1 MKSPIGLVL
10 VFGLVLALSIAST
23 GCSGGARKSEG
34 TSFAYDNDTASKPAQ
49 GDTAQPTDSSGH
61 VATERTRLEPD
72 SNTTGL
78 TTTAALPNEGQA
90 QAGYNQLPRA
100 EQISLNQADVAA
112 SSAEAADRK
121 IIRNANLTMEVNS
134 TTDSQHKIASIAE
147 SHGGFV
153 VTSESKQRENSD
165 PNKRTLDIKLVVR
178 VPASQ
183 FGPALDAIRGLANN
197 LREENVVGQDVT
209 EEFIDLEARIR
220 TQKALELQF
229 LEIMKQARK
238 VEDALE
244 VQRQIA
250 DVRTE
255 IEKLD
260 GRKRFLE
267 NRASLSTI
275 TVNLETPKLIAV
287 NTSGFGRGLRDSVS
301 EGVELGSGILL
312 FLVRFVIIMVPI
324 TIFLLLPLGLLFRYF
339 VRRAQRM
346 RPAEPFA
353 APAD

>member
-10 VFGLVLALSIAST
+10 VFGLVLALLTASA
-23 GCSGGARKSEG
+23 GCSAGTKNDEG
-34 TSFAYDNDTASKPAQ
+34 YLADSDTASQKAPGQPA
-49 GDTAQPTDSSGH
+49 GASESKSASDAANSRAGIATSISRDSESRI
-61 VATERTRLEPD
+61 EQ
-72 SNTTGL
+72 TGF
-78 TTTAALPNEGQA
+78 
-90 QAGYNQLPRA
+90 NQLP
-100 EQISLNQADVAA
+100 ESQKISLSQADVAA
-112 SSAEAADRK
+112 SAAEAADRK

-134 TTDSQHKIASIAE
+134 TIDSQHKVASIAE

-153 VTSESKQRENSD
+153 VTSESKQRDNSD

-178 VPASQ
+178 VPADR
-183 FGPALDAIRGLANN
+183 FGAALDAIRGLANN
-197 LREENVVGQDVT
+197 LREENVTGQDVT

-255 IEKLD
+255 IEKLE

-267 NRASLSTI
+267 NRSSLSTI
-275 TVNLETPKLIAV
+275 TVNLEAPRLIAV
-287 NTSGFGRGLRDSVS
+287 NTTGFGRNLRDSIS
-301 EGVELGSGILL
+301 EGVDLGSGILL
-312 FLVRFVIIMVPI
+312 FLVRFVIVMVPI

-339 VRRAQRM
+339 VRRAKRIQL
-346 RPAEPFA
+346 AEALSTPTG
-353 APAD
+353 D